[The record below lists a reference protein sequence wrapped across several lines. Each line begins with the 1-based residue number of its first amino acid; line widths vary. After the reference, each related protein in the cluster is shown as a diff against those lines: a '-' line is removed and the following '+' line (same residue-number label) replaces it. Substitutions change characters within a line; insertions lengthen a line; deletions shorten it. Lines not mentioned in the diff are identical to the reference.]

1 MSTVSPRKKLDSCW
15 KSVNF
20 LKLKQEYL
28 KMCPVHGQR
37 IPIKSAIFQVKITM
51 CHHKITMKKSCPED
65 IAAVSVSIL
74 DTLKKLVSICII
86 MCVCPFTSNDEI
98 AVRKYPSTRF
108 PMVRCWLFSQ
118 LDVFCL
124 STSQYIRWAF
134 FGPQSSSGSHCSCRP
149 RSGAA
154 QF

>member
-1 MSTVSPRKKLDSCW
+1 MPSSWTKNPY
-15 KSVNF
+15 
-20 LKLKQEYL
+20 Q
-28 KMCPVHGQR
+28 
-37 IPIKSAIFQVKITM
+37 IAIFGVKITM

-65 IAAVSVSIL
+65 IAAVSFSIL
-74 DTLKKLVSICII
+74 DTLKKKLVSICII
-86 MCVCPFTSNDEI
+86 IYYIYMCVCPFTSNDES